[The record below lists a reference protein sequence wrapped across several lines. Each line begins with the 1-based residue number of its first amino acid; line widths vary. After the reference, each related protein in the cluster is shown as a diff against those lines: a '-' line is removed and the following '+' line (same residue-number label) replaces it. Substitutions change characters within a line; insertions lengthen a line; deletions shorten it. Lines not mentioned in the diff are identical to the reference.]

1 MNRVLSSLGCLVAL
15 REPRETTGKA
25 MTRRKAGG
33 VSCTRDDSGT
43 DVPYRILPHFH
54 EETKAYLRGNTEV
67 LNRLPA
73 VKAKALERANQS
85 VGTPNATGDNRSAG
99 QCRVG
104 SAPGSDIC
112 PAERAVAGSARG
124 RVLHASGATGQ
135 QTSRRRARGAAPSAA
150 GLADHKPQSI
160 ESRNL
165 NTATLVTPGRYPV
178 YDGLRS
184 SPPFAGTGAHG
195 WKLYTGP
202 CFDTQLPRKSKK
214 KSSLE
219 NLESEIEQPSPR
231 LELVTKARGDR
242 KRGATR

>member
-15 REPRETTGKA
+15 REPRETTGKTT
-25 MTRRKAGG
+25 TRREAGG

-54 EETKAYLRGNTEV
+54 EETKAYLRGNTDV
-67 LNRLPA
+67 LDRLPA
-73 VKAKALERANQS
+73 VKATALERANRS
-85 VGTPNATGDNRSAG
+85 VPQMPLGTTEAQGN
-99 QCRVG
+99 
-104 SAPGSDIC
+104 
-112 PAERAVAGSARG
+112 AGSARLRAATFARLRERWREARG
-124 RVLHASGATGQ
+124 GVLHASGATGQ
-135 QTSRRRARGAAPSAA
+135 PTSRRRARGAAPSAA

-184 SPPFAGTGAHG
+184 SPPFAGAHS

-202 CFDTQLPRKSKK
+202 CFDTQSPRKSKK

>member
-15 REPRETTGKA
+15 GEPRETTGKTT
-25 MTRRKAGG
+25 TRREARG

-54 EETKAYLRGNTEV
+54 EETKAYLKGNTEV
-67 LNRLPA
+67 LDRLPA
-73 VKAKALERANQS
+73 VKAKALERANLS
-85 VGTPNATGDNRSAG
+85 VPNMTLGTTEAQGNA
-99 QCRVG
+99 G
-104 SAPGSDIC
+104 SARLRVATFSRLR
-112 PAERAVAGSARG
+112 ERWREARG
-124 RVLHASGATGQ
+124 RVLHASGAPGQ
-135 QTSRRRARGAAPSAA
+135 PTSRRRAREAAPSAA
-150 GLADHKPQSI
+150 GLADHKPRSI
-160 ESRNL
+160 ESRNI

-184 SPPFAGTGAHG
+184 SPPFAGTGAHS

-202 CFDTQLPRKSKK
+202 YFDTQSPQKSKK

-219 NLESEIEQPSPR
+219 NLESEIQQPSPR
-231 LELVTKARGDR
+231 LELVAKARGDR